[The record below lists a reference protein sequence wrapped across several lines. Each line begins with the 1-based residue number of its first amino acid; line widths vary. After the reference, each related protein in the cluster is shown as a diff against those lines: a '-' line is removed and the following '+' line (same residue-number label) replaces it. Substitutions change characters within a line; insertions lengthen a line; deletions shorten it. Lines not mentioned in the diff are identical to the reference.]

1 MRSFKTRVLVEKRN
15 GPTTESL
22 DLPTFTGLGN
32 EELVRKAK
40 RAASEVGGE
49 RGDSGDQ
56 KEVKKMF

>member
-1 MRSFKTRVLVEKRN
+1 MPNNWILGLSN
-15 GPTTESL
+15 IYS
-22 DLPTFTGLGN
+22 LGN

>member
-1 MRSFKTRVLVEKRN
+1 MRSFKTRVLVGKRN

-49 RGDSGDQ
+49 RDSGDQ